1 MLTNSSYPVGVP
13 QRVDDDD
20 EKRISSLPF
29 YIRTMIHG
37 VRTLFNQGVTPGSFL
52 RSLPYSKSRSMVE
65 TYIVNRLPSIT
76 CEHERSSLGEYL
88 YQNSML
94 PGSGE
99 YCLNEILTAG
109 AFAKVPLLDRIP
121 NLQSSISS
129 SDGGKNDDGTGLEIH
144 FVYGE
149 NDWMDYRGG
158 LDVQRLC
165 HQKKALLSQSTQ
177 QLSSPSP
184 PTVFVHGVRS
194 AGHLLMLENYQE
206 FNAAMAIAAGKN
218 EEELTRLGMSR
229 PVEFVCNEVADA
241 RSKTTAQFRSNS
253 GKIVMRNEEDAA
265 MFFRGGRWN
274 RQRESSNN
282 NAAQIAD
289 EGK

>member
-1 MLTNSSYPVGVP
+1 
-13 QRVDDDD
+13 
-20 EKRISSLPF
+20 
-29 YIRTMIHG
+29 
-37 VRTLFNQGVTPGSFL
+37 
-52 RSLPYSKSRSMVE
+52 
-65 TYIVNRLPSIT
+65 
-76 CEHERSSLGEYL
+76 
-88 YQNSML
+88 ML

-121 NLQSSISS
+121 NLQSSSS
-129 SDGGKNDDGTGLEIH
+129 SGGGGKNDDGKGLEIH

-177 QLSSPSP
+177 QSSSPSP

-241 RSKTTAQFRSNS
+241 RSKKTTSQFRSNS
-253 GKIVMRNEEDAA
+253 GKTVMRNEEDAA
-265 MFFRGGRWN
+265 KFFRGGRWN
-274 RQRESSNN
+274 RQWESPNN
-282 NAAQIAD
+282 NAAQIVD